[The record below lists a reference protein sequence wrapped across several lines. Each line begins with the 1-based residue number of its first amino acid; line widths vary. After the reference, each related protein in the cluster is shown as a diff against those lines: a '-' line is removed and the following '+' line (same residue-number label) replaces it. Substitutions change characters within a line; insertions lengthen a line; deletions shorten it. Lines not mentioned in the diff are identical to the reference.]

1 MKTSFLKYVA
11 LVIFTIGLTVQVKA
25 QSKPLSQQMAATVME
40 IWKDSLNLDPANPK
54 PVKWAYDQGVI
65 LEGIDGIWKRTAD
78 NEYFKYMQK
87 SMDFFV
93 TKDGVINRYKQA
105 DHNIDNIK
113 NGRILLTLYKVTGQ
127 QKYFKAATLLWD
139 QLQQQPRTNE
149 GGFWHKKI
157 YPNQMWLDGLY
168 MGQPFYA
175 EYAALVKNEKA
186 FDDIANQF
194 IWMEKNAR
202 DAKTGLLYHGWDESK
217 TEKWAN
223 KTTGKSPNFWGRAM
237 GWYGMALV
245 DVLDNFPKNHPKRAA
260 LLAILNRFAVAVQKV
275 QDPKSG
281 LWYDILDQPLGKG
294 NYHEASASSMFVY
307 TFAKAVRQGNL
318 PSSYLTVAKKGYAG
332 IKAEFIEPAG
342 DGKVNLKGTV
352 SVSGLGGKPYRDG
365 SYEYYLSE
373 KVITNDPK
381 GVGAF
386 LLAANE
392 MEMEAASK
400 SKFDETVLLD
410 SYFNN
415 ETKVDQSNNNVSW
428 HYKWEERAN
437 GGFSF
442 WGDLFNNKGFKTKTL
457 YQAPTLANLKNA
469 GVYIIVDPDFEKENP
484 KPNFIEPAH
493 IKAIT
498 AWVKAGG
505 ILLLMGNDAPNA
517 ELKHFN
523 ELATEFGVFFNG
535 DSKGTVPVATNFE
548 TAKVVVPQGNEIFKN
563 ATNLFIKEY
572 SSLKLSGNAK
582 SILKDKDG
590 DDVISITPYGKGV
603 VFVIGD
609 PWLYNEY
616 VDGRKLPATY
626 DNFKAANDLIDW
638 INKKILVKKVKEISD
653 LGNKKNEK

>member
-1 MKTSFLKYVA
+1 MKSSFFRY
-11 LVIFTIGLTVQVKA
+11 ITIAGFAIVTLQVKA
-25 QSKPLSQQMAATVME
+25 QEKPLSQQMAATVME

-65 LEGIDGIWKRTAD
+65 LEGIDGIWKRTGNSD
-78 NEYFKYMQK
+78 YFKYMQK

-113 NGRILLTLYKVTGQ
+113 NGRTLLTLYKVTGQ

-139 QLQQQPRTNE
+139 QLHQQPRTKE

-157 YPNQMWLDGLY
+157 YANQMWLDGLY

-175 EYAALVKNEKA
+175 EYAALVKDDKA
-186 FDDIANQF
+186 YDDIANQF

-202 DAKTGLLYHGWDESK
+202 DAKTGLLYHGWDESRV
-217 TEKWAN
+217 EKWSDP
-223 KTTGKSPNFWGRAM
+223 KTGKSPNFWGRAM

-245 DVLDNFPKNHPKRAA
+245 DVLDYFPKNHPKRPE
-260 LLAILNRFAVAVQKV
+260 LVAILNRFANSVKKV
-275 QDPKSG
+275 QDAKTG
-281 LWYDILDQPLGKG
+281 LWYDILDMPKGKG
-294 NYHEASASSMFVY
+294 NYLEASASSMFVY
-307 TFAKAVRQGNL
+307 ALAKAVRTGEL
-318 PSSYLTVAKKGYAG
+318 PSSYFAVADKGYKG
-332 IKAEFIEPAG
+332 IKTVFIEQAG
-342 DGKVNLKGTV
+342 VDKVNLKGTV

-392 MEMEAASK
+392 MEIAATPK
-400 SKFDETVLLD
+400 PGLGKTVILD

-415 ETKVDQSNNNVSW
+415 EIKKDHSGNDLSW

-442 WGDLFNNKGFKTKTL
+442 FAGIFNRAGFKTNTL
-457 YQAPTLANLKNA
+457 YEAPTSTNLKKA
-469 GVYIIVDPDFEKENP
+469 SIYIIVDPDFEKENP
-484 KPNFIEPAH
+484 KPNFIGAAD
-493 IKAIT
+493 IKNIT
-498 AWVKAGG
+498 EWVKAGG
-505 ILLLMGNDAPNA
+505 VLVLMANDAPNT

-523 ELATEFGVFFNG
+523 ELAANFGVFFNG
-535 DSKGTVPVATNFE
+535 DSKGTVPVSTNFE
-548 TAKVVVPQGNEIFKN
+548 TAKVVVPVGNEIFKN

-572 SSLKLSGNAK
+572 SSLKLSGDAK
-582 SILKDKDG
+582 SLLKDKDG
-590 DDVISITPYGKGV
+590 DDVMSVTKYGKGTV
-603 VFVIGD
+603 YVIGD
-609 PWLYNEY
+609 PWLYDEY

-626 DNFKAANDLIDW
+626 DNFKAANDLVNWLSKQI
-638 INKKILVKKVKEISD
+638 K
-653 LGNKKNEK
+653 

>member
-1 MKTSFLKYVA
+1 
-11 LVIFTIGLTVQVKA
+11 
-25 QSKPLSQQMAATVME
+25 
-40 IWKDSLNLDPANPK
+40 
-54 PVKWAYDQGVI
+54 
-65 LEGIDGIWKRTAD
+65 
-78 NEYFKYMQK
+78 
-87 SMDFFV
+87 
-93 TKDGVINRYKQA
+93 
-105 DHNIDNIK
+105 
-113 NGRILLTLYKVTGQ
+113 
-127 QKYFKAATLLWD
+127 
-139 QLQQQPRTNE
+139 
-149 GGFWHKKI
+149 
-157 YPNQMWLDGLY
+157 MWLDGLY

-217 TEKWAN
+217 TEQWAN

-245 DVLDNFPKNHPKRAA
+245 DVLDNFPQNHPKRAA

-281 LWYDILDQPLGKG
+281 LWYDILDKPLGKG

-307 TFAKAVRQGNL
+307 ALAKAVRTGYL
-318 PSSYLTVAKKGYAG
+318 PSSYLTVAKKGYVG

-342 DGKVNLKGTV
+342 DSKVNLKGTV

-392 MEMEAASK
+392 MEIEATFK

-457 YQAPTLANLKNA
+457 YQAPTLANLKKA

-563 ATNLFIKEY
+563 STNLFIKEY

-590 DDVISITPYGKGV
+590 DDVMSVTPYGKGIV
-603 VFVIGD
+603 YVIGD

-653 LGNKKNEK
+653 LGNTKNEK